1 MYMVQQD
8 IDQLMRHGLEQDR
21 LEGLVE
27 ILRSTSEILEAEGC
41 ILWVQVPS
49 VKEVDPSLFTLAHS
63 FGSEQPYASHNVS
76 MVHSVAG
83 QVIYSDEAHVVRNLT
98 ASEYPYDQSRSL
110 KNERIQSFISVPID
124 FKHQLS
130 STLAI

>member
-8 IDQLMRHGLEQDR
+8 IDQLMRNGLEQDR

-49 VKEVDPSLFTLAHS
+49 VKEVLD
-63 FGSEQPYASHNVS
+63 FGQ
-76 MVHSVAG
+76 AG
-83 QVIYSDEAHVVRNLT
+83 NT
-98 ASEYPYDQSRSL
+98 AML
-110 KNERIQSFISVPID
+110 
-124 FKHQLS
+124 
-130 STLAI
+130 